1 MTECGCGRPTRD
13 GAYVC
18 DDCGDRLARALGDL
32 AWLEEQL
39 AITIGKQRGA
49 PTEGGPAGAEKAL
62 PFNVAAGEVRDNLRN
77 TLVGWI
83 RVCAEERVR
92 SSDPKDGLPEDNLK
106 AMGRWLLWRVD
117 GLAFHEAGYE
127 AVDEIVYAVAR
138 AQQAI
143 DRAPERQYVGPCA
156 CGRDLYRRP
165 GAVMVK
171 CKACEAEYDAE
182 ALTDTLRI
190 KVPDLLVTAVEA
202 AGLLSKYGLETPA
215 RIIHGWADRGK
226 VVAHGT
232 RKVTVNNRE
241 RDMNLF
247 RFDDLVQLAA
257 DRSSRLSA

>member
-92 SSDPKDGLPEDNLK
+92 SSDPKDGLPDDNLK

-156 CGRDLYRRP
+156 CGRDLYRKP

-182 ALTDTLRI
+182 ALTDNLRGQ
-190 KVPDLLVTAVEA
+190 VMGRLVTAREGA
-202 AGLLSKYGLETPA
+202 TLLSRFDLETGQGTIDKWHA
-215 RIIHGWADRGK
+215 RKRIIDHGHDAKGR
-226 VVAHGT
+226 
-232 RKVTVNNRE
+232 R
-241 RDMNLF
+241 LYLL
-247 RFDDLVQLAA
+247 DDLMTLAA
-257 DRSSRLSA
+257 QSVPKTGEAS